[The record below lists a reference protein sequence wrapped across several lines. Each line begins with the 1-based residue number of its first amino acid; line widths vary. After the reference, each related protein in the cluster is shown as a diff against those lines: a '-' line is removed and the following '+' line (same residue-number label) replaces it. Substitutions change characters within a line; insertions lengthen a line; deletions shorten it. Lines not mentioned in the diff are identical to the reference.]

1 MTQDAIQ
8 GPRVDLTRLLRR
20 ASAIAWF
27 LMEEPTHAA
36 LRYTATRENRMNRS
50 YVWQLAVFVLIL
62 IGLNF
67 FFRLHIS
74 IIGSLVLTLVLSFVF
89 SAFRRRR

>member
-1 MTQDAIQ
+1 
-8 GPRVDLTRLLRR
+8 
-20 ASAIAWF
+20 
-27 LMEEPTHAA
+27 
-36 LRYTATRENRMNRS
+36 MNRS
-50 YVWQLAVFVLIL
+50 YLWQLAVFVLIL

-74 IIGSLVLTLVLSFVF
+74 IIGSLVLTLALSFLF

>member
-1 MTQDAIQ
+1 
-8 GPRVDLTRLLRR
+8 
-20 ASAIAWF
+20 
-27 LMEEPTHAA
+27 
-36 LRYTATRENRMNRS
+36 MNRS
-50 YVWQLAVFVLIL
+50 YVWQLALFVLIL

-74 IIGSLVLTLVLSFVF
+74 IIGSLVLTVVLSFAF